1 VFFAM
6 SRDGLLPPVFSHVHP
21 QYRTP
26 MRVIMVTGSLIA
38 LIAGFLPIEAVAEL
52 VNVGTLAA
60 FILVSIGVIILRR
73 TQPDLHR
80 PFRAPLVPLTPILA
94 IMACSYLL
102 ANLGAITLWRFVIWM
117 ALGFIL
123 YFGYARRHSLL
134 ARQRMAA
141 NSPG

>member
-1 VFFAM
+1 
-6 SRDGLLPPVFSHVHP
+6 
-21 QYRTP
+21 
-26 MRVIMVTGSLIA
+26 MVTGSMIA
-38 LIAGFLPIEAVAEL
+38 LIAGLLAIEAVAEL

-73 TQPDLHR
+73 TQPDLPR

-94 IMACSYLL
+94 ILACGYLIASL
-102 ANLGAITLWRFVIWM
+102 NAVTLWRFVIWM
-117 ALGFIL
+117 MLGFIL
-123 YFGYARRHSLL
+123 YFGYARRHSML